1 MSAAVTD
8 DLSAR
13 AGRLLDLWSA
23 LALRH
28 VALGAACACGAG
40 GVSLRLEDF
49 ELDIVDYLQDGGE
62 RCDEA
67 EVAAWFRARQSS
79 AGAAAGA
86 TGTTSPATQPLRQ
99 LLEDVQEARVPPP
112 VADWL
117 IPRLE
122 RTLHSFAELHGSGTA
137 G

>member
-1 MSAAVTD
+1 MTD

-79 AGAAAGA
+79 AHATGA
-86 TGTTSPATQPLRQ
+86 TGATDVGTQPLRQ

>member
-1 MSAAVTD
+1 M
-8 DLSAR
+8 
-13 AGRLLDLWSA
+13 
-23 LALRH
+23 RH

-79 AGAAAGA
+79 ADATGA
-86 TGTTSPATQPLRQ
+86 TDVGTQPLRQ